1 MAIAKSKGR
10 KLEGELGFRAHVVRQ
25 RERLSINREIRGTT
39 YSNFWLDSQIPD
51 SEVGEIVAQCLR
63 NIDQRTS
70 VNLNQITLGGGYS
83 FSEDKEKE

>member
-1 MAIAKSKGR
+1 MTVKKNGR
-10 KLEGELGFRAHVVRQ
+10 KLNGEIGYKAHVVRQ

-39 YSNFWLDSQIPD
+39 YSNFWLESQIPD